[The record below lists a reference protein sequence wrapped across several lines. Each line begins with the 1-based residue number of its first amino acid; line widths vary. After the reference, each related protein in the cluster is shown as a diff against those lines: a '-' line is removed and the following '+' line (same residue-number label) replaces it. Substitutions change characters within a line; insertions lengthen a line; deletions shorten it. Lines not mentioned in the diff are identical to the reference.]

1 MRTRYKWGNKKGNDT
16 SCHVTCVNL
25 RIAMS
30 HTNIVSGDDDE
41 NTDWFCFPG
50 GELEVDPR
58 PNLTCNWKMIQAIYI
73 CKRLRNYW
81 NAAKLL
87 KHSQTG
93 FNRQAGFARWSG
105 LVRTVIT
112 YPACLSPLEST
123 DWTVSVD
130 FGDAGRAGSPPLA
143 KNWFILLVA
152 LHEYS
157 PCACS
162 GRPNPSKIL
171 EVSSLFQSRSWLETF
186 ITPCDVSACSF
197 RLSSLKYSVI
207 NRSRIHCLCRYI

>member
-1 MRTRYKWGNKKGNDT
+1 MNFRAKQKWG
-16 SCHVTCVNL
+16 HVTNEETKKVTTLVVMWHNVT
-25 RIAMS
+25 IVVS
-30 HTNIVSGDDDE
+30 HANIVSGDDDE

-93 FNRQAGFARWSG
+93 FIGRPVLHWSV
-105 LVRTVIT
+105 VRTVII

-143 KNWFILLVA
+143 KKMIDHNDQLLF
-152 LHEYS
+152 YS
-157 PCACS
+157 PCCACS

-171 EVSSLFQSRSWLETF
+171 EVSSLFQSRSDWTF

-197 RLSSLKYSVI
+197 RLSSLK
-207 NRSRIHCLCRYI
+207 